1 MPPDHTEADR
11 SMVLASAPVA
21 GAPAKGEPAVELPR
35 FGRPSRLRLSLP
47 RVRALSHPLAG
58 RLALFTLLFCAGL
71 IVVFAS
77 SGVNVLV
84 PRTYLGVPNWESG
97 PLHYLFRW
105 LPKHYLLYEYGFSA
119 VLVVMLGA
127 YAVVLASVRTLSM
140 RTIAAFVLLA
150 HGVILLSPPLQLSD
164 VWNYLGY
171 AHLGALHHLNPY
183 THTMLAEIHDPAYR
197 FASWHNLSSPYGPL
211 FTALTY
217 PLAFLPIPVAYWTIK
232 VFTMAASLGL
242 IAVVWSCARTLGRDP
257 RYAVAFVAANPVYLM
272 YAMAG
277 FHNDFFLLLPSTA
290 AIALVLA
297 KRDRSAGVVL
307 TLAVAVKFTAV
318 ILLPFLLLAA
328 RPARRRREMLI
339 GIGLGAVPM
348 VALSLSLFGFSLPNL
363 SQQSTLLTGFSI
375 TNVVG
380 WAIGL
385 GGGTPGLLRVASVGV
400 VVAVALLLRSR
411 GDWVSR
417 AGWAT
422 MALIASLSW
431 LMPWYAIW
439 VLPLAVIGT
448 SVRLRRASLALT
460 VFVLLTFIPWTGIF
474 LSNHSINP
482 LSSPVG
488 QASSSLA
495 QKLSH

>member
-1 MPPDHTEADR
+1 MSPEPTEADR
-11 SMVLASAPVA
+11 SIVLASAPVA
-21 GAPAKGEPAVELPR
+21 GAPGQAEPAVALPR
-35 FGRPSRLRLSLP
+35 FGGPSRRLSLP
-47 RVRALSHPLAG
+47 RMRVLTHPLAG
-58 RLALFTLLFCAGL
+58 RLALLTLLVCAGL
-71 IVVFAS
+71 IVAFAS

-84 PRTYLGVPNWESG
+84 PRTYLGMPNWESG

-105 LPKHYLLYEYGFSA
+105 LPKHYLLLEYGFSA
-119 VLVVMLGA
+119 AMVVMLGA
-127 YAVVLASVRTLSM
+127 YGVVLASVRTMSM
-140 RTIAAFVLLA
+140 RAIVAFVLVA

-171 AHLGALHHLNPY
+171 AHLGAVHHLNPY
-183 THTMLAEIHDPAYR
+183 THTMLAEIHDPVYR
-197 FASWHNLSSPYGPL
+197 FASWHDLSSPYGPL
-211 FTALTY
+211 FSALTY
-217 PLAFLPIPVAYWTIK
+217 PLAFLPIPLAYWTIK
-232 VFTMAASLGL
+232 VLTMAASLGL
-242 IAVVWSCARTLGRDP
+242 IAVVWSCARSLGRDP
-257 RYAVAFVAANPVYLM
+257 RYAVVFLAANPVYLM

-277 FHNDFFLLLPSTA
+277 FHNDFFLLLPETA

-297 KRDRSAGVVL
+297 KRDRSAGLVL
-307 TLAVAVKFTAV
+307 TLAVAVKFTGV
-318 ILLPFLLLAA
+318 ILLPFMLLAA

-339 GIGLGAVPM
+339 GIGLGAIPM
-348 VALSLSLFGFSLPNL
+348 IALSLALFGFSLPNL

-375 TNVVG
+375 TNIVG
-380 WAIGL
+380 LAIGI

-400 VVAVALLLRSR
+400 VIAVALLLRRR

-439 VLPLAVIGT
+439 LLPLAVLGT
-448 SVRLRRASLALT
+448 SVRLRRTALALT
-460 VFVLLTFIPWTGIF
+460 VYVLLTFIPWTGIF
-474 LSNHSINP
+474 LSNHSVNP
-482 LSSPVG
+482 LASSTG